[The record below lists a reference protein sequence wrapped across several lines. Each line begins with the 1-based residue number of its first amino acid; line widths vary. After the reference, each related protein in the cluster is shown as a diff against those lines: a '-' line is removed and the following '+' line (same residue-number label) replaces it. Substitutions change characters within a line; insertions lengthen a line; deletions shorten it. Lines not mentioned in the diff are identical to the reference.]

1 MATVRQVPVRPV
13 FILKNVDKPLD
24 TADTV
29 GYNGENMTTEER
41 EKIVDEL
48 AFMGSYAR
56 NLVTKLDDYIDELED
71 KIEKLES
78 DLDAT

>member
-1 MATVRQVPVRPV
+1 
-13 FILKNVDKPLD
+13 
-24 TADTV
+24 
-29 GYNGENMTTEER
+29 MTTEER